1 VAVFLHLSVMDK
13 TSIIGQT
20 RNYIQRLFKGEG
32 TGHDYLHIERVV
44 TNALQIQKAEGG
56 DRFIVEMG
64 ALLHDVGDHKLFD
77 KSPRE
82 LIGEFLNEFD
92 FGSDQQEAIIS
103 IAEQVSFKGKQ
114 QKEKPD
120 SLEGEIVQDAD
131 RLDAIGAIGIARTFT
146 YGGSVNQ
153 PIFDPELNPTEH
165 NSFEEYK
172 KQRSTTIN
180 HFYEKLLLLKDR
192 MNTITGKKLAAE
204 RHRFMVD
211 FLNQFY
217 SELDIESP
225 DELK

>member
-1 VAVFLHLSVMDK
+1 MDK
-13 TSIIGQT
+13 ASIIGQT
-20 RNYIQRLFKGEG
+20 RNYIQRLFEGEG

-44 TNALQIQKAEGG
+44 TNALQIQKTEGG

-64 ALLHDVGDHKLFD
+64 ALLHDVGDHKLFEE
-77 KSPRE
+77 SPRE
-82 LIGEFLNEFD
+82 LIGAYLGELD
-92 FGSDQQEAIIS
+92 LGSDQQEAIIS

-153 PIFDPELNPTEH
+153 PIFDPKSNPTEH
-165 NSFEEYK
+165 KSFEEYK
-172 KQRSTTIN
+172 EQRSTTIN

-192 MNTITGKKLAAE
+192 MNTATGKKLAAE
-204 RHRFMVD
+204 RHKFMID

-217 SELDIESP
+217 SELDIEIP

>member
-1 VAVFLHLSVMDK
+1 MEKA
-13 TSIIGQT
+13 SIIGQT
-20 RNYIQRLFKGEG
+20 RNYIQRLFEGEG
-32 TGHDYLHIERVV
+32 TGHDILHIERVV
-44 TNALQIQKAEGG
+44 TNALQIQKTEGG

-82 LIGEFLNEFD
+82 LIGEFLNEID
-92 FGSDQQEAIIS
+92 LGSDQKEAIIS

-146 YGGSVNQ
+146 YGGSINQ
-153 PIFDPELNPTEH
+153 PIFDLKSHPTEH
-165 NSFEEYK
+165 ESFEEYK
-172 KQRSTTIN
+172 EQRSTTIN

-192 MNTITGKKLAAE
+192 MNTATGIKLAAE
-204 RHRFMVD
+204 RHEFMID
-211 FLNQFY
+211 FLKQFY
-217 SELDIESP
+217 SELDIEFP
-225 DELK
+225 GELK